1 MEHGVV
7 EHVVQAARLMVEPR
21 LALIPLLPLISF
33 LLLILFGKRLGG
45 LAPWGSVAALASA
58 AGITFSIAK
67 PVFDGVALGLRWA
80 WLSPTNDAWSVGF
93 YVDGLSWVM
102 LFVVTVIGTMIQIY
116 SIGYMH
122 GDPRFSRFFA
132 YLSLFCA
139 SMLLLVLA
147 DHFILLFAGWE
158 LVGLCSYLLISFW
171 FEKPAAANA
180 GRKAFLT
187 TRVGD
192 VGLLLGI
199 LTLYWTTGDLR
210 FAHLDAIRSGLIEN
224 GQGWLL
230 SVISLLVFF
239 GAAGKSA
246 QIPLHVWLPDAMEG
260 PTSVSALIHAATMV
274 AAGVYLVART
284 FSLFTMESLQIVML
298 IGLATHLF
306 AGTVA
311 LTQVDIKR
319 VLAYST
325 LSQLGLMFTA
335 IGLEAR
341 TAGMFHLYTHAFFK
355 ALMFLGAGSV
365 IHAAHT
371 QDMREMGGLLKRMPW
386 TGGLFL
392 LAALSMTGLPFLS
405 GFWSKDAIL
414 LAARESDPLIYWI
427 LVAGAVMTCTYILRL
442 WLRIFWGE
450 EAHAAHPGRE
460 HQHSGGRDVAP
471 AGAAVRK
478 SHAKQAGLHE
488 SPAIMVLPMAVLG
501 IGAAIAGL
509 AGSPWFGNR
518 FFFLLGEHHAH
529 EHLDMPLLL
538 TTFLILAAGGSL
550 AYFVGFKRLNFVPA
564 PLRPLAT
571 KAYTLAYNKYYVD
584 EIYQAVLIR
593 PIQAISRSL
602 TGFDGSVVDGAVNG
616 AGRIGAF
623 LSRWEDAFDRMVV
636 DGVVNGCGA
645 LAQALGSAG
654 RMLQTG
660 QVQQYLLVVIV
671 AAVTLSVLIRL

>member
-45 LAPWGSVAALASA
+45 LAPWVSVAALASA

-116 SIGYMH
+116 SIGYMR

-132 YLSLFCA
+132 YLSLFCF

-147 DHFILLFAGWE
+147 DHFVLLFAGWE

-210 FAHLDAIRSGLIEN
+210 FAHLDAMRAGLIEN

-230 SVISLLVFF
+230 PIISLLIFF

-284 FSLFTMESLQIVML
+284 FSLFTVESLQVVML
-298 IGLATHLF
+298 IGLATHLL

-414 LAARESDPLIYWI
+414 LAARESDPLIYWT

-450 EAHAAHPGRE
+450 EHHAADAHA
-460 HQHSGGRDVAP
+460 GGHGKHGKSQA
-471 AGAAVRK
+471 
-478 SHAKQAGLHE
+478 SHASHAHE

-509 AGSPWFGNR
+509 AGSPWFGGR
-518 FFFLLGEHHAH
+518 FFYLLGDHHAH
-529 EHLDMPLLL
+529 EHIDIPLLIV
-538 TTFLILAAGGSL
+538 TFAILVAGGSL
-550 AYFVGFKRLNFVPA
+550 AYFVGFKRLNFVPT

-593 PIQAISRSL
+593 PIQAASRSL

-623 LSRWEDAFDRMVV
+623 LSRWEDAFDRLVV
-636 DGVVNGCGA
+636 DGAVNGFGA
-645 LAQALGSAG
+645 IAQTLGSAG
-654 RMLQTG
+654 RLLQTG
-660 QVQQYLLVVIV
+660 QVQQYLLVIIV
-671 AAVTLSVLIRL
+671 AAVRLSVLIRL